1 RKYGF
6 DWDDIKD
13 VFLKVEEE
21 LLEIRQALVDQD
33 EKHVKKELGD
43 LLFAVVNLARFLQA
57 DPEIT
62 INETSDKFI
71 RRITRME
78 ELLEADLKV
87 FQDLSLKEL
96 DEYWEK
102 AKKEEKF

>member
-1 RKYGF
+1 MQL
-6 DWDDIKD
+6 IKTVSCLLAGALALTFVSCEKED
-13 VFLKVEEE
+13 KTISVEK
-21 LLEIRQALVDQD
+21 IA
-33 EKHVKKELGD
+33 
-43 LLFAVVNLARFLQA
+43 
-57 DPEIT
+57 

-78 ELLEADLKV
+78 ELLEADQRA
-87 FQDLSLKEL
+87 FQDLPLKEL

>member
-1 RKYGF
+1 M
-6 DWDDIKD
+6 
-13 VFLKVEEE
+13 FLKVEEE
-21 LLEIRQALVDQD
+21 LLEIRQALKDQD
-33 EKHVKKELGD
+33 ERHVKKELGD

-57 DPEIT
+57 DPEIA

-78 ELLEADLKV
+78 ELLEADQRA
-87 FQDLSLKEL
+87 FQDLPLKEL